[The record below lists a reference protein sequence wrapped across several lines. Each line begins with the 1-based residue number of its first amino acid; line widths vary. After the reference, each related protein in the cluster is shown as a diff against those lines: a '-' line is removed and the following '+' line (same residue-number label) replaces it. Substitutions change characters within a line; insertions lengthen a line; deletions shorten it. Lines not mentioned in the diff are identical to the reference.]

1 MFFFGPKMVLSPD
14 NTAWDDLELRYL
26 VSTDISHISQ
36 KMVTMATNR
45 QLEILSYFFGRA
57 PLTVSMKHHRL
68 WTVLYETMF
77 NYGSWHHGE
86 AAHSKA
92 QS

>member
-1 MFFFGPKMVLSPD
+1 MVLSPD

-26 VSTDISHISQ
+26 VSRPDRYLPYLT

-77 NYGSWHHGE
+77 NYGSWYHGE

>member
-1 MFFFGPKMVLSPD
+1 MVLSPD

-57 PLTVSMKHHRL
+57 SSPDRIDETSSPLDRAL
-68 WTVLYETMF
+68 
-77 NYGSWHHGE
+77 
-86 AAHSKA
+86 
-92 QS
+92 